1 MTSLLT
7 RATISS
13 ADEGLVGVCAWTL
26 GGICAASNA
35 SAAQI
40 ETNTRLRFFIVC
52 DRATLQGLM
61 IGAPDI
67 LSDVSL
73 HMPSRSGVGATVHG
87 EVRASDVGRIGT
99 GHEGYQRGDFVNC
112 SEAGERCISLL
123 RHGPI
128 ACSRIQIRINRTGL
142 DIVDRDAA
150 ASHLSRQSLREH
162 FDGTL
167 RG

>member
-13 ADEGLVGVCAWTL
+13 AAAGLDCVCAWML
-26 GGICAASNA
+26 GGINA

-87 EVRASDVGRIGT
+87 EVRASDVGRIGAS
-99 GHEGYQRGDFVNC
+99 HEGDQRGDFGYR
-112 SEAGERCISLL
+112 SEAGERSIGLL
-123 RHGPI
+123 RHRPI
-128 ACSRIQIRINRTGL
+128 ACSGIQIRVNRSGL
-142 DIVDRDAA
+142 DIVDRD
-150 ASHLSRQSLREH
+150 
-162 FDGTL
+162 
-167 RG
+167 